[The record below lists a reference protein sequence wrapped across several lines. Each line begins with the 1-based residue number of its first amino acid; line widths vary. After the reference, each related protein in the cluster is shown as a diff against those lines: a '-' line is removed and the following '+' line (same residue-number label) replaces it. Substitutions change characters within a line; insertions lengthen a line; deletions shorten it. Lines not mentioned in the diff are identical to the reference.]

1 MSKTQVFYEFNE
13 ELESLWSDF
22 ESEADF
28 LPFQSYEWQRYWNTE
43 VGQSKYKI
51 DVCIVVC
58 LVDDRVRAIFPFGT
72 KRAMG
77 ARILGFL
84 GQDEGDYSA
93 PLVGPKMSPG
103 EFKDIWSEVLTV
115 TPCHDVVY
123 FRNMPKLI
131 NQSDNFLLDN
141 ISIQLTQSS
150 YSTTLPDSF
159 EEYSLRLSKSM
170 LKDNKRMAR
179 RLSELGKLKFA
190 VLETPEDF
198 NKVLEVM
205 ISQKESRYL
214 SSGARNIFAE
224 KSVRAFYSNIFN
236 LLSKGFG
243 VHLSALTL
251 DDEIL
256 ATHLGIRHRD
266 QFYYL
271 MPTFNHDDKWRKFSL
286 GRIHLEKL
294 VDWAI
299 NNGINKFDF
308 TIGGESYK
316 SIWCEE
322 QMAIYTHLKLRSCRG
337 TIYYLYLLVLELI
350 KSNPLL
356 KKSALKILSW
366 RLKIQNN

>member
-1 MSKTQVFYEFNE
+1 MKAKVFYEFNE
-13 ELESLWSDF
+13 ELASLWSDF
-22 ESEADF
+22 ESDAHF

-43 VGQSKYKI
+43 VGQPKYKI

-58 LVDDRVRAIFPFGT
+58 LVDDRVRAIFPFGI
-72 KRAMG
+72 KRAIG

-93 PLVGPKMSPG
+93 PLLGPKMGPN
-103 EFKDIWSEVLTV
+103 EFKDIWIEVLAV
-115 TPCHDVVY
+115 IPCHDVVY

-131 NQSDNFLLDN
+131 NQSDNLLLEN
-141 ISIQLTQSS
+141 IATQHIEFS
-150 YSTTLPDSF
+150 YSTTLPNSF

-170 LKDNKRMAR
+170 LKDNKRMVR
-179 RLSELGKLKFA
+179 RLSELGELKFA

-198 NKVLEVM
+198 NKVIDVM
-205 ISQKESRYL
+205 ISQKESRYIL
-214 SSGARNIFAE
+214 SGARNIFTD
-224 KSVRAFYSNIFN
+224 KSVRTFYSNIFN

-243 VHLSALTL
+243 MHLSALTL

-256 ATHLGIRHRD
+256 ATHLGIRNRD

-299 NNGINKFDF
+299 DNGINKFDF

-316 SIWCEE
+316 SIWCDGE
-322 QMAIYTHLKLRSCRG
+322 MAIYRHLKLRSFRG
-337 TIYYLYLLVLELI
+337 TIYYRYLLVLELI

-366 RLKIQNN
+366 RLKIQNK